1 VTNGCV
7 QATCNGAHELGYD
20 VVLVK
25 DAHSNYDAK
34 ARDVID
40 EWNEKLS
47 HGIVQ
52 LQTTADVDFEAPGTK

>member
-1 VTNGCV
+1 
-7 QATCNGAHELGYD
+7 
-20 VVLVK
+20 VK

-52 LQTTADVDFEAPGTK
+52 LQAAADVDFQSAQALRQPAISPPTGR